1 MDKSKGFLFP
11 IMDNVNSSRNV
22 LPKFAAGS
30 LLLFILDSTGKAAIT
45 KRLKYIKDPNNKG
58 LFFSHITVLGEYI
71 SQWSRGSPLLR
82 NLPS

>member
-1 MDKSKGFLFP
+1 MDKSKHLLFP

-22 LPKFAAGS
+22 LPKFATGP
-30 LLLFILDSTGKAAIT
+30 LLLFILVSTGKAAIT

-58 LFFSHITVLGEYI
+58 LFFSHITVLGGYV
-71 SQWSRGSPLLR
+71 SQRRRGSPLLR